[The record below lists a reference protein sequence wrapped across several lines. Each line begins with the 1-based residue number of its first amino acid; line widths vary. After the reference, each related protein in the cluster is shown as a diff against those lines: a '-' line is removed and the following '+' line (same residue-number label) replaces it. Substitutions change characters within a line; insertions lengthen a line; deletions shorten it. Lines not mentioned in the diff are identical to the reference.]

1 MQKAYNIFLSHGGPY
16 IGRYGSW
23 FILIQHHFAAKQS
36 VLIYCIGMLL
46 VKSNQIKIIIIKEC
60 YLYNFLEQS
69 LAPFKALG
77 SNGQ

>member
-1 MQKAYNIFLSHGGPY
+1 MPMQKAYNIFLSHGGPYY

-46 VKSNQIKIIIIKEC
+46 VKSNPKKKKKGM
-60 YLYNFLEQS
+60 LLV
-69 LAPFKALG
+69 
-77 SNGQ
+77 

>member
-1 MQKAYNIFLSHGGPY
+1 MPMQKAYNIFLSHGGPY
-16 IGRYGSW
+16 YIGRYGSW
-23 FILIQHHFAAKQS
+23 FILIQHRFAAEQS

-46 VKSNQIKIIIIKEC
+46 VKSNPKNKKEC